1 VPREADEL
9 AGAVIDVIRDALQ
22 PLTERVCTIERQFGE
37 LTHETTLTLTK
48 ELAAVRERLAVVET
62 RAPVPGPPGADGVN
76 GQDGLGFDD
85 LAIDFDGNRMLTLR
99 FTRGD
104 QTKTFAIE
112 LPFLKWQGTYRGTT
126 AYRPGDVV
134 TWAGSAW
141 HAKEATM
148 EPPGDGSKTWTLMV
162 KRGRDGRDGKDR
174 AAALR

>member
-1 VPREADEL
+1 VPPDANEL
-9 AGAVIDVIRDALQ
+9 AGVVIDVIRDALE
-22 PLTERVCTIERQFGE
+22 PLATRVSTVERQFGE
-37 LTHETTLTLTK
+37 RVHETTLTLTR

-85 LAIDFDGNRMLTLR
+85 LGVDFDGNRTLTLH
-99 FTRGD
+99 FTCGD
-104 QTKTFAIE
+104 QTKSFAIE

-148 EPPGDGSKTWTLMV
+148 EPPGEGSKAWTLMV
-162 KRGRDGRDGKDR
+162 KRGRDGRDAKVS
-174 AAALR
+174 